1 MNWPFLREQKSRG
14 QPTLSYVQNRKTDD
28 FYFFR
33 NGLPRAGNR
42 PWKWRRKWLFLGAP
56 DIFFSTNEK
65 KKKKRIKKTR
75 LKKKKKKKKRQGGR
89 RRRKNHIAGN
99 PSGEEQRH
107 AHHRKGNPLEHAID
121 FYMPS

>member
-42 PWKWRRKWLFLGAP
+42 PWKWQRKWLFLGAP
-56 DIFFSTNEK
+56 DIFFSTSERRE
-65 KKKKRIKKTR
+65 KKRI
-75 LKKKKKKKKRQGGR
+75 KKKKKKKKEREEGRGGGEKKKKKKKKPPPGK
-89 RRRKNHIAGN
+89 KNG
-99 PSGEEQRH
+99 PPPP
-107 AHHRKGNPLEHAID
+107 HRKGNPLEHAI
-121 FYMPS
+121 

>member
-42 PWKWRRKWLFLGAP
+42 PWKWQRKWLFLGAP
-56 DIFFSTNEK
+56 DIFFSTTERK
-65 KKKKRIKKTR
+65 AGLKTA
-75 LKKKKKKKKRQGGR
+75 GR
-89 RRRKNHIAGN
+89 RAPSDRTHRRKSLRRRTASRA
-99 PSGEEQRH
+99 PSQR
-107 AHHRKGNPLEHAID
+107 E
-121 FYMPS
+121 ST